1 MQQVYGRI
9 FPNGRASHKAPPIGE
24 TLVRLFDGEHA
35 GRCQASPKMRW
46 FPSQWHQS
54 WTPHKTNFHLTIRR
68 RLPVAGRNFAHKST
82 LG

>member
-9 FPNGRASHKAPPIGE
+9 FPNGRAWHKAPPIGE
-24 TLVRLFDGEHA
+24 TLVRPFDGEDA
-35 GRCQASPKMRW
+35 GRCQASLKMRW

-54 WTPHKTNFHLTIRR
+54 WTPHKTDFHLTIRR
-68 RLPVAGRNFAHKST
+68 CLPVAERNFAHKST